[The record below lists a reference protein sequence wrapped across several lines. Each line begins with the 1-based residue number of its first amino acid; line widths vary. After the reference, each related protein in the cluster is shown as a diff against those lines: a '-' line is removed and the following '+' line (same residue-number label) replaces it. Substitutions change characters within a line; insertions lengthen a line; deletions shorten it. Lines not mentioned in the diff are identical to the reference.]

1 MNRFN
6 WSWVFGL
13 AAAVGLLT
21 CQNVAWGTDF
31 ADGSPFSLAS
41 SPSTTA
47 PSTVQSPCATCCE
60 SACDGCS
67 DRHWIV
73 GAEGVFL
80 SRQAEPE
87 SRHV

>member
-31 ADGSPFSLAS
+31 ADASPFSLAS
-41 SPSTTA
+41 SPSTTSSERRA
-47 PSTVQSPCATCCE
+47 KPLRDVL
-60 SACDGCS
+60 
-67 DRHWIV
+67 RIRV
-73 GAEGVFL
+73 
-80 SRQAEPE
+80 R
-87 SRHV
+87 